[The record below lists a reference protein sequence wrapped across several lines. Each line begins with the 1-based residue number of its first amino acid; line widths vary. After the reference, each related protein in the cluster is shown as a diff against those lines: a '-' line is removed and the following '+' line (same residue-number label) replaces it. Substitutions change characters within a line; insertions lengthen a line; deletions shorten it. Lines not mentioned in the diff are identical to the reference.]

1 MDNDRWHHVDELLQ
15 SALDIPAVERDAYL
29 RNVCG
34 GDQRLEDE
42 VRSLVAAH
50 DRADR
55 FLGAPAIDLAA
66 RELAGER
73 SDDGRQAGGD
83 PLIGQTLSHYRIVEK
98 LGGGGMGVVYKAE
111 DSRLHRPVALKFVS
125 DDLASDAEALSRFQR
140 EARTASGLNHPHIC
154 TIYDIGEQDGRSFIA
169 MEYLEGATLQNRLAA
184 GPLGLDTVL
193 RLGIQ
198 IADALDAAHTANV
211 IHRDIKPANIF
222 ISSRGHAKLLDFG
235 LAKMRAYSSREA
247 DFTTTAGT
255 MQGVVMGTA
264 AYMAPEQ
271 ARGEPVDHRADL
283 WSVGLVLYEM
293 AKGTRPAAA
302 VRLRVEA
309 SPELE
314 RIVSKCLETDRELRY
329 QHAADLRT
337 DLERLRRGQDA
348 TAAPA
353 PSGVEGPEAAPGRR
367 RALWLS
373 IGVAAVVVAATVAG
387 VIYGRRPAPLTDKET
402 VVLADFANSTGDPV
416 FDGTLR
422 QGLAIQLQQSTF
434 LSLTSD
440 TRIQELLRLM
450 GQPADAALTPAIA
463 RDICERMGG
472 GAIVDGRIAALGAQ
486 YVLGVRATGC
496 RSGRVLGEEQ
506 EQVATKEDVLT
517 ALSGIASRLRVR
529 LGESLST
536 RDEHNRP
543 LPDVSTASLEALKAY
558 SAGLQAQ
565 FTQGRS
571 QGRSGAIEPFKRA
584 VEIDDG
590 FAMAH
595 ARLGTSY
602 STGGELVLGA
612 RHTTRAFELRERAT
626 DNEKFYITA
635 TYHRQV
641 TGDLDQ
647 ALRAFD
653 LWAQTYPRTFDS
665 YGLASGFVTKGQGR
679 YEGCIERAGK
689 AEAANP
695 ESPFGYLNAAAC
707 YMYIDRLDEAAA
719 ALQRAADRKLDD
731 ARWGFHLAFLRG
743 DDAAMEREFARA
755 QGQAIEG
762 DLTYLKALALARSGR
777 LQLAGPLARRGVD
790 LTVKA
795 GNPERAAVYQTAAAV
810 WHALVGNDA
819 DARDIAA
826 LALKKSTGRDVTYA
840 SAFAL
845 ALTGDLS
852 RSQVLLKDL
861 EARFPEDTTVHISYL
876 PALRGLIALQQ
887 GTLAEA
893 LQKLEPALSNEF
905 ALPGTAFFAS
915 FGSLYPAY
923 VRGQTYLAAK
933 RPADAAVEFQKIISH
948 RGLVMEDPI
957 DAVARLQ
964 LARALV
970 ASGDTARARVAYQDF
985 FTLWKQADMDIPL
998 LKQAQA
1004 EAAKLR

>member
-1 MDNDRWHHVDELLQ
+1 MDDDRWNHVDELLQ
-15 SALDIPAVERDAYL
+15 SAFDIPAVERDAYL
-29 RNVCG
+29 RHACG
-34 GDQRLEDE
+34 GDQRLEEE
-42 VRSLVAAH
+42 VRSLLAAH
-50 DRADR
+50 DRADG

-73 SDDGRQAGGD
+73 SDDGGQAGGD

-125 DDLASDAEALSRFQR
+125 EDLASDAEALSRFQR
-140 EARTASGLNHPHIC
+140 EARTASALNHPHIC

-169 MEYLEGATLQNRLAA
+169 MEYLEGTTLK
-184 GPLGLDTVL
+184 G
-193 RLGIQ
+193 RLGAGALSLKAALHVGAQ
-198 IADALDAAHTANV
+198 LATALDAAHSAGI
-211 IHRDIKPANIF
+211 IHRDIKPENIF
-222 ISSRGHAKLLDFG
+222 VGPRDHVKVLDFG
-235 LAKMRAYSSREA
+235 LAKSAPTTPQA
-247 DFTTTAGT
+247 DLTTTAGT
-255 MQGVVMGTA
+255 RQGVVMGTA

-271 ARGEPVDHRADL
+271 ARGEAVDHRADI
-283 WSVGLVLYEM
+283 WSFGLVLYEM
-293 AKGTRPAAA
+293 VKGVRPPQA

-314 RIVSKCLETDRELRY
+314 RIVSKCLETERELRY
-329 QHAADLRT
+329 QHAADLCT
-337 DLERLRRGQDA
+337 DLERLRRGQSA
-348 TAAPA
+348 TVA
-353 PSGVEGPEAAPGRR
+353 PEAAPGRR
-367 RALWLS
+367 RARWLS
-373 IGVAAVVVAATVAG
+373 IGAAAVVVIAAAAG
-387 VIYGRRPAPLTDKET
+387 VIDSRRAALALTDKET
-402 VVLADFANSTGDPV
+402 VVLADFANNTGDPV

-472 GAIVDGRIAALGAQ
+472 GAIVEGRISALGAQ
-486 YVLGVRATGC
+486 YVLGVRASGC
-496 RSGRVLGEEQ
+496 RSGRVLGQEQ

-517 ALSGIASRLRVR
+517 ALSGIASRLRVQ

-536 RDEHNRP
+536 LDEHNRP

-558 SAGLQAQ
+558 SAGSQAQ
-565 FTQGRS
+565 LTQGS
-571 QGRSGAIEPFKRA
+571 QGRPAVIELLKRA

-707 YMYIDRLDEAAA
+707 YMYIDRLDDAAA
-719 ALQRAADRKLDD
+719 ALQRAADRKLYD
-731 ARWGFHLAFLRG
+731 ARWRFHLAFLRG
-743 DDAAMEREFARA
+743 DDPAMEREFARA

-790 LTVKA
+790 LTEKA
-795 GNPERAAVYQTAAAV
+795 GQPERAAVYQTAAAV
-810 WHALVGNDA
+810 WHALVGDVA
-819 DARDIAA
+819 DARRIAA

-840 SAFAL
+840 AAFAL

-957 DAVARLQ
+957 DAFARLQ

-970 ASGDTARARVAYQDF
+970 ASGDTARARVAYEDF
-985 FTLWKQADMDIPL
+985 LTLWQQADADIPL

>member
-1 MDNDRWHHVDELLQ
+1 MG
-15 SALDIPAVERDAYL
+15 I
-29 RNVCG
+29 
-34 GDQRLEDE
+34 
-42 VRSLVAAH
+42 
-50 DRADR
+50 
-55 FLGAPAIDLAA
+55 AI
-66 RELAGER
+66 
-73 SDDGRQAGGD
+73 
-83 PLIGQTLSHYRIVEK
+83 
-98 LGGGGMGVVYKAE
+98 
-111 DSRLHRPVALKFVS
+111 
-125 DDLASDAEALSRFQR
+125 
-140 EARTASGLNHPHIC
+140 
-154 TIYDIGEQDGRSFIA
+154 
-169 MEYLEGATLQNRLAA
+169 AT
-184 GPLGLDTVL
+184 
-193 RLGIQ
+193 
-198 IADALDAAHTANV
+198 ALDAAHTAGI
-211 IHRDIKPANIF
+211 IHRDIKPENIF
-222 ISSRGHAKLLDFG
+222 IGPRDHVKVLDFG
-235 LAKMRAYSSREA
+235 LAKSGSATPQP
-247 DFTTTAGT
+247 DVTTTAGT
-255 MQGVVMGTA
+255 RQGVVMGTA

-271 ARGEPVDHRADL
+271 ARGEAVDHRADI
-283 WSVGLVLYEM
+283 WSFGLVLYEM
-293 AKGTRPAAA
+293 VKGTRPPQA

-314 RIVSKCLETDRELRY
+314 RIVSKCLETERELRY

-337 DLERLRRGQDA
+337 DLERLRRGQSA
-348 TAAPA
+348 TVA
-353 PSGVEGPEAAPGRR
+353 PEAAPGRR

-402 VVLADFANSTGDPV
+402 VVLADFANNTGDPV

-486 YVLGVRATGC
+486 YVLGVRATAC
-496 RSGRVLGEEQ
+496 RGGRVLGEEQ
-506 EQVATKEDVLT
+506 EQVATKEDVLN
-517 ALSGIASRLRVR
+517 ALSGIASRLRMR

-536 RDEHNRP
+536 LDEHNRP

-565 FTQGRS
+565 FTTGS
-571 QGRSGAIEPFKRA
+571 QGRSGAIELFKRA

-635 TYHRQV
+635 AYHRQV

-665 YGLASGFVTKGQGR
+665 YGLASGFVTKGQGQ
-679 YEGCIERAGK
+679 YQGCIERAGK
-689 AEAANP
+689 AEAAIP
-695 ESPFGYLNAAAC
+695 DSPYGYLNAAAC
-707 YMYIDRLDEAAA
+707 YMYLDRFDEAAA
-719 ALQRAADRKLDD
+719 ALQRAAERKLDD
-731 ARWGFHLAFLRG
+731 ARWRFHLAFLRG
-743 DDAAMEREFARA
+743 DEAAMEREFARV
-755 QGQAIEG
+755 QGQPTEG

-777 LQLAGPLARRGVD
+777 LQLAGPLARRAVD
-790 LTVKA
+790 LTEKA
-795 GNPERAAVYQTAAAV
+795 GQAERAALYQTAAAV
-810 WHALVGNDA
+810 WHALVGNVA
-819 DARDIAA
+819 DARRISA
-826 LALKKSTGRDVTYA
+826 LSLKISTGRDVTYA
-840 SAFAL
+840 AAFAL

-852 RSQVLLKDL
+852 RSQVLLQDL
-861 EARFPEDTTVHISYL
+861 KARFPEDTTVHISYL

-887 GTLAEA
+887 GTLVEA

-985 FTLWKQADMDIPL
+985 LTLWKQADMDIPL